1 MATYAWTIDLLSTK
15 NITKDGTTYSDAIIR
30 VNATLT
36 GQSETTPSITASG
49 SFDLDMNVDNLGS
62 DFTAYSSV
70 TEANVLSWVQ
80 NRVNADILANIKT
93 GIEAD
98 IEFQEK
104 VNGATPKEDSDGNPT
119 FPWS

>member
-15 NITKDGTTYSDAIIR
+15 DITKDGTTYSDAIIR

-36 GQSETTPSITASG
+36 GTSETDSNISASG
-49 SFDLDMNVDNLGS
+49 SFDLDMDVTNIDS
-62 DFTAYSSV
+62 SFTAYSSV

-104 VNGATPKEDSDGNPT
+104 VNGATPKEDSEGNPT
-119 FPWS
+119 FPW